1 MLLTLYLYNLNI
13 KQKFKRKGGK
23 LKMKQERGITLIA
36 LVITIIVLL
45 ILAGVSIAMLTGE
58 NGLLNRSK
66 SAVVESKIAE
76 CKEHVM
82 LTVNELVEEFYE
94 EKYVNNKALTASED
108 TLEKYVSSNLK
119 NKLDSKYASAGT
131 YTVGTN
137 VIITLTEKNP
147 DDSENYITGTYES
160 ISTDKTKL
168 GTITWSYTGKID
180 TSTPSGNTTP

>member
-66 SAVVESKIAE
+66 GAVVQSKIAE
-76 CKEHVM
+76 CKEHVI
-82 LTVNELVEEFYE
+82 LTVNELVSEFYE
-94 EKYVNNKALTASED
+94 EKYVNNKALAATED
-108 TLEKYVSSNLK
+108 TLEKYVASHLK
-119 NKLDSKYASAGT
+119 DKLDTKYASAPS
-131 YTVGTN
+131 YTDGSDLV
-137 VIITLTEKNP
+137 ITLTEKNP
-147 DDSENYITGTYES
+147 DDSENFITGTYDS
-160 ISTDKTKL
+160 TNTDKTKL
-168 GTITWSYTGKID
+168 GTITWTYPTG
-180 TSTPSGNTTP
+180 STPVTPGS